1 MNKENQCFIL
11 VKDWAPLVFRMTE
24 EEKAAIL
31 TGLFKEATGDPDYH
45 IPPTVRGVFDFFLAQ
60 IEKNDEKWA
69 ESRQRRREA
78 GKKGGEAKA
87 NNTKQPEAMPSNA
100 KQSQAT
106 LGNAKHNVNV
116 NVNENVNVSSIEDIK
131 KRDAKASQKKAPTKS
146 SPARFIPPSVED
158 VRAYCLERN
167 NRVDAEGFVSF
178 YESNGWRVG
187 KNPMKDW
194 KAAVRTWEKRTN
206 ELHANALSTVQPKKS
221 DDFVDLDAM
230 RADPKYAFIFANER
244 RGADV

>member
-11 VKDWAPLVFRMTE
+11 VKDWAPLVFRMSE

-87 NNTKQPEAMPSNA
+87 SNTKQPEAKPSNA
-100 KQSQAT
+100 KQSQAM

-116 NVNENVNVSSIEDIK
+116 NVNVNENVSSYEDIK
-131 KRDAKASQKKAPTKS
+131 ERDAKASQKKAPTKS
-146 SPARFIPPSVED
+146 TPVRFVPPSVED

-167 NRVDAEGFVSF
+167 NGIDAEQFID
-178 YESNGWRVG
+178 YYTAQGWRVG

-194 KAAVRTWEKRTN
+194 KACVRTWEKRRT
-206 ELHANALSTVQPKKS
+206 ETTALTVPEKKKT

>member
-11 VKDWAPLVFRMTE
+11 VKDWAPLVFRMSE

-87 NNTKQPEAMPSNA
+87 SNTKQPEAKPSNA
-100 KQSQAT
+100 KQSQAM

-116 NVNENVNVSSIEDIK
+116 NVNVNENVSSYEDIK
-131 KRDAKASQKKAPTKS
+131 ERDTKVSPKKAPTKS
-146 SPARFIPPSVED
+146 PPVRFVPPSVED

-167 NRVDAEGFVSF
+167 NDIDAEQFID
-178 YESNGWRVG
+178 YYTAQGWRVG

-194 KAAVRTWEKRTN
+194 KACVRTWEKRRT
-206 ELHANALSTVQPKKS
+206 ETTALTVPEKKKT